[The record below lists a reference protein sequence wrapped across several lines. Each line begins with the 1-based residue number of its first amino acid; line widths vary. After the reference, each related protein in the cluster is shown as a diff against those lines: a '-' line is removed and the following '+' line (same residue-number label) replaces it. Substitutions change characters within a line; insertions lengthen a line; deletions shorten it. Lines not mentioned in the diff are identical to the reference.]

1 MATINLGLIFGE
13 TEDVLYHSGKYDAN
27 NALVARLSAATGTVK
42 WVYGFACTTHSYSTS
57 HKVIDAQH
65 SVLVVASGGHSAGL
79 FRFAVF
85 QISNGLVSQ
94 A

>member
-1 MATINLGLIFGE
+1 LDTINLGLNFGE

-27 NALVARLSAATGTVK
+27 NALVARLSAATGTVQ
-42 WVYGFACTTHSYSTS
+42 WVYGFACETDSYSTS

-65 SVLVVASGGHSAGL
+65 SVLVVASGWPIT
-79 FRFAVF
+79 FRYAVF